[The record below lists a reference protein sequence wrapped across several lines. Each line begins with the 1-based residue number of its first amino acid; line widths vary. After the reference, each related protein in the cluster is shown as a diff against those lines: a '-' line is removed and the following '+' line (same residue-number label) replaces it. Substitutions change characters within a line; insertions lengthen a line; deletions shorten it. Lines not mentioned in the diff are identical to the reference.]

1 MSRADLFGDTS
12 QHYDLSAQNCCPS
25 TFDFSQDYN
34 YHRKAVEVIKEN
46 VTKQL
51 MLTQNRTVLTF
62 KSENDS
68 KRVKPRED

>member
-1 MSRADLFGDTS
+1 MSRVGLFGDTS

-25 TFDFSQDYN
+25 TFDSSQDYN

-51 MLTQNRTVLTF
+51 MVT
-62 KSENDS
+62 
-68 KRVKPRED
+68 